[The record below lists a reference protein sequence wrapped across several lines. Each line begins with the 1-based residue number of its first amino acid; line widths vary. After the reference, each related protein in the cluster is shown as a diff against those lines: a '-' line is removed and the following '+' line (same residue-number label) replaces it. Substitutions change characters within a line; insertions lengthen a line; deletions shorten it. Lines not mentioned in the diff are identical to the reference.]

1 MSRQQNIAWEE
12 VLELR
17 VVQALVRHI
26 EGRWGLGIGFYGASG
41 EPVESHHQGVGD
53 GPCGLLWD
61 QTRSSCHQLGPVRQ
75 LAQEGKTGGTIQ
87 TCHAGLREV
96 ACPIVIEGQTKGVVL
111 AGGFR
116 APGDGDLQDLQRALE
131 QAGLRGTRVQQALA
145 QITRLDRQQQQHLC
159 ELVELVAQ
167 EVARFQSQNMA
178 AERRNQFQ
186 DEQWT
191 TKYSYDDIIGKSRP
205 MKDLYHLL
213 DKVIGSESTVLIQG
227 DNGTG
232 KELIAKAI
240 HYNSHRKDRR
250 FVVQNCSA
258 FNDNLLDSELFGHKK
273 GAFTG
278 AISDK
283 QGLFEVADGSTFF
296 LDEIGDMS
304 AALQVK
310 LLRVLQ
316 EGTFIP
322 VGDTQPKKVD
332 VRIIAATNRDLK
344 QMVEDEQFRE
354 DLYYRI
360 NVINI
365 HIPPLRDRRE
375 DIPMLVE
382 HFLTKHA
389 LGQRRQ
395 KKLSKGCLSRLMEYA
410 WPGNIRELENEIERL
425 VVLAGDEKLVGDDL
439 LSSRISQSFSQE
451 DMHAEHNP
459 NCLPDAIKNLE
470 RTMIYEVLKR
480 NHWNKT
486 RAAAELGISRRNLIR
501 KVHKYKLEQRRT
513 A

>member
-1 MSRQQNIAWEE
+1 MSRQQNIAWDE

-17 VVQALVRHI
+17 VVRTL
-26 EGRWGLGIGFYGASG
+26 GRLISRRWRLGISFISASG
-41 EPVESHHQGVGD
+41 EVMDRASFPPPS
-53 GPCGLLWD
+53 GP
-61 QTRSSCHQLGPVRQ
+61 CHQLWAEEGPCQRVGQEMATLLEHEGGSCVRR
-75 LAQEGKTGGTIQ
+75 
-87 TCHAGLREV
+87 CDMGLREV
-96 ACPIVIEGQTKGVVL
+96 ACPIVIEDQVQGAVI
-111 AGGFR
+111 AGGYLGPDDSHTEKLLQ
-116 APGDGDLQDLQRALE
+116 AMDDAGPGWQEELPLLDAADERH
-131 QAGLRGTRVQQALA
+131 LR
-145 QITRLDRQQQQHLC
+145 
-159 ELVELVAQ
+159 ELVDIMAR
-167 EVARFQSQNMA
+167 EVTRFQNETLA
-178 AERRNQFQ
+178 VERRHFDADQ
-186 DEQWT
+186 EWT

-213 DKVIGSESTVLIQG
+213 DKVIDSDSTVLIQG
-227 DNGTG
+227 ENGTG

-240 HYNSHRKDRR
+240 HFNSNRQGRR

-258 FNDNLLDSELFGHKK
+258 FNDNLLDSELFGHRR

-278 AISDK
+278 AIGDK
-283 QGLFEVADGSTFF
+283 PGLFEVADGSTFF

-322 VGDTQPKKVD
+322 VGDTQLKKVD

-344 QMVEDEQFRE
+344 HMVEHDEFRE

-365 HIPPLRDRRE
+365 VIPPLRDRKE

-382 HFLTKHA
+382 HFLDKHA
-389 LGQRRQ
+389 RVGERNRL
-395 KKLSKGCLSRLMEYA
+395 KKLSKGCLTRLMEYA

-425 VVLAGDEKLVGDDL
+425 VVLAGDEKLVSNDL
-439 LSSRISQSFSQE
+439 LSSRIAQPFPQE
-451 DMHAEHNP
+451 DMDAAHNP

-486 RAAAELGISRRNLIR
+486 RAALELHISRRNLIR
-501 KVHKYKLEQRRT
+501 KVQKYKLEQRRG
-513 A
+513 

>member
-1 MSRQQNIAWEE
+1 MSRQQNIAWDEI
-12 VLELR
+12 LELR
-17 VVQALVRHI
+17 VVRALGGLITRRWRLGISFVTADGELVDRANFPPPHGPCHELWSL
-26 EGRWGLGIGFYGASG
+26 EGRGQEVGRGVAR
-41 EPVESHHQGVGD
+41 VMESDAVADVHVG
-53 GPCGLLWD
+53 
-61 QTRSSCHQLGPVRQ
+61 QL
-75 LAQEGKTGGTIQ
+75 
-87 TCHAGLREV
+87 GLREV
-96 ACPIVIEGQTKGVVL
+96 TCPIVIEGEVQGGVV
-111 AGGFR
+111 AGGFLGPDD
-116 APGDGDLQDLQRALE
+116 AHGGELQRAMDA
-131 QAGLRGTRVQQALA
+131 AGVDALA
-145 QITRLDRQQQQHLC
+145 WQEELPRLDTADERYLR
-159 ELVELVAQ
+159 ELVDVLAR
-167 EVARFQSQNMA
+167 EVTRFQSETMA
-178 AERRNQFQ
+178 VERRHLGA
-186 DEQWT
+186 DVEWT
-191 TKYSYDDIIGKSRP
+191 TKYSYDEIIGKSRP

-213 DKVIGSESTVLIQG
+213 DKVIDSDSTVLIQG
-227 DNGTG
+227 ENGTG

-240 HYNSHRKDRR
+240 HFNSNRQVRR

-258 FNDNLLDSELFGHKK
+258 FNDNLLDSELFGHRK

-278 AISDK
+278 AIGDK

-344 QMVEDEQFRE
+344 HMVEHDEFRE

-365 HIPPLRDRRE
+365 VIPPLRDRKE

-382 HFLTKHA
+382 HFLEKHA
-389 LGQRRQ
+389 RGERNRL

-425 VVLAGDEKLVGDDL
+425 VVLAGDEKLVGNDL
-439 LSSRISQSFSQE
+439 LSSRIAQPFPQE
-451 DMHAEHNP
+451 DMHAAHNP

-486 RAAAELGISRRNLIR
+486 RAAQELHISRRNLIR
-501 KVHKYKLEQRRT
+501 KVQKYKLEQRRG
-513 A
+513 

>member
-1 MSRQQNIAWEE
+1 MSRKQNIAWDE

-17 VVQALVRHI
+17 VVRTVGGLI
-26 EGRWGLGIGFYGASG
+26 GRRWKLGLSFVTASG
-41 EPVESHHQGVGD
+41 VLVDQASFAPQS
-53 GPCGLLWD
+53 GPCFELWARKGCQQVGAD
-61 QTRSSCHQLGPVRQ
+61 AIRQ
-75 LAQEGKTGGTIQ
+75 LPTNVEPGSKVHV
-87 TCHAGLREV
+87 CHLGLREM
-96 ACPIVIEGQTKGVVL
+96 ACPVVIEGQVQGMVL
-111 AGGFR
+111 AGGFLGS
-116 APGDGDLQDLQRALE
+116 GDE
-131 QAGLRGTRVQQALA
+131 QHEQLQQALA
-145 QITRLDRQQQQHLC
+145 SAGVDDPLGSQEEIPRLDPLDEQHLG
-159 ELVELVAQ
+159 ELVELIAS
-167 EVARFQSQNMA
+167 EVARFQNETMA
-178 AERRNQFQ
+178 VERRHLLL
-186 DEQWT
+186 DEEWT

-213 DKVIGSESTVLIQG
+213 DKVINSDSTVLIQG
-227 DNGTG
+227 ENGTG

-240 HYNSHRKDRR
+240 HFNSNRKGRR

-258 FNDNLLDSELFGHKK
+258 FNDNLLDSELFGHRK

-278 AISDK
+278 AIGDK
-283 QGLFEVADGSTFF
+283 PGLFEVADGSTFF

-344 QMVEDEQFRE
+344 QMVENDQFRE

-365 HIPPLRDRRE
+365 VIPPLRDRKE

-382 HFLTKHA
+382 HFLEKHA
-389 LGQRRQ
+389 RGERNRL
-395 KKLSKGCLSRLMEYA
+395 KKLSRGCLTRLMEFA

-425 VVLAGDEKLVGDDL
+425 VVLAGDEKLVGNDL
-439 LSSRISQSFSQE
+439 LSSRISQPFPQE
-451 DMHAEHNP
+451 EMNAAHNP

-486 RAAAELGISRRNLIR
+486 RSAQELHISRRNLIR
-501 KVHKYKLEQRRT
+501 KVQKYKLEQRR
-513 A
+513 AR